1 MPPVASP
8 ETICW
13 SRASIFGRSIPQVS
27 ASDRFVFFEHSR
39 GTRCHHPT
47 RLQQVGG
54 LREIERE
61 WGILL
66 DQKHA
71 HPTAFVE
78 LAHHSEDLRCHQG
91 RDAQGWLIE
100 KQQPRPK
107 Q

>member
-13 SRASIFGRSIPQVS
+13 SRASIFRSIPQVG
-27 ASDRFVFFEHSR
+27 ASDRLVFFERSR
-39 GTRCHHPT
+39 RTRCHHPT

-61 WGILL
+61 WGVLL

-78 LAHHSEDLRCHQG
+78 LAHHSEDLRCHHGRYAQG
-91 RDAQGWLIE
+91 RLVE
-100 KQQPRPK
+100 KQQSRP
-107 Q
+107 QQ